1 MLVEIK
7 NEIIAKELVEKG
19 FAKEISPLLAYYK
32 DELRCHLEW
41 LSSKGKLTYNDIDI
55 IIEKLSYEWL
65 DIYFD
70 DIVKQIESLVSKY
83 LEEINKQ

>member
-7 NEIIAKELVEKG
+7 DEIIAKELVAKG
-19 FAKEISPLLAYYK
+19 IAKEISPLVAYYK

-41 LSSKGKLTYNDIDI
+41 LSYEGKLTDNDIDK
-55 IIEKLSYEWL
+55 IIEKLSFGWL

-70 DIVKQIESLVSKY
+70 DIVEQIESLVSKY
-83 LEEINKQ
+83 LEDIN

>member
-7 NEIIAKELVEKG
+7 DEIIAKELVEKG
-19 FAKEISPLLAYYK
+19 IAKEISPLVAYYK

-41 LSSKGKLTYNDIDI
+41 LSSKGKLTDNDIDK
-55 IIEKLSYEWL
+55 IIEKLSFGWL

-70 DIVKQIESLVSKY
+70 DIVKQVENLVYKY
-83 LEEINKQ
+83 LE

>member
-7 NEIIAKELVEKG
+7 DEIIAKELVEKG
-19 FAKEISPLLAYYK
+19 IAKEISPLVAYYK

-41 LSSKGKLTYNDIDI
+41 LSSKGKLTDNDIDK
-55 IIEKLSYEWL
+55 IIEKLSFGWL

-70 DIVKQIESLVSKY
+70 DIVKQVENLVYKY
-83 LEEINKQ
+83 LEQIYE

>member
-7 NEIIAKELVEKG
+7 DEIIAKELVEKG
-19 FAKEISPLLAYYK
+19 IAKEISPLVAYYK

-41 LSSKGKLTYNDIDI
+41 LSSKGKLTDNDIDK
-55 IIEKLSYEWL
+55 IIEKLSFGWL

-70 DIVKQIESLVSKY
+70 DIVEQIESLVSKY
-83 LEEINKQ
+83 LEDIN